1 MIAFLCAISAI
12 ASPVCNDHQIDKQ
25 WFSQYAQAPTDG
37 TVIYRQSVGDIPM
50 DMSMYAGVI
59 AVEDCRR
66 MGQEAMINVKGR
78 WFRTIIFD
86 CLARNEYNWMQANN
100 IVAELGYYLARKAD
114 VDVGE
119 GVRGSLI
126 WLDEEDERNGTKK
139 KLSPGHVES
148 AETRTHPLP
157 NITRCVFVETVR
169 CFTDGS

>member
-37 TVIYRQSVGDIPM
+37 TIIYRQSVGDIPM
-50 DMSMYAGVI
+50 DMSLYAGVI

-66 MGQEAMINVKGR
+66 MGQEAMINVKGQ
-78 WFRTIIFD
+78 WFRTMIFD

-100 IVAELGYYLARKAD
+100 IVAELGYYLARKAG

-119 GVRGSLI
+119 GVKGSLT
-126 WLDEEDERNGTKK
+126 WLDEEDERNENQK
-139 KLSPGHVES
+139 KLSTGHVES
-148 AETRTHPLP
+148 ADIRTHPLLDG
-157 NITRCVFVETVR
+157 TRYVSAETVR
-169 CFTDGS
+169 